1 MSGSKRVSG
10 TRGKHKRVSNGSS
23 LSPTIAS
30 SNPTLSK
37 SASMRSTGFVSPN
50 GTSSLANEHEED
62 DNENGSKPSN
72 VWCESHELTSTTSTA
87 DKTTVNSVVTEQMF
101 PKVKFVDKDTDLV
114 FSMEKNRFV
123 NLSLGFAICTQMSHY
138 PTGGSPPKSTYLKL
152 STVYAMIATQL

>member
-87 DKTTVNSVVTEQMF
+87 DKTTVNSVVTE
-101 PKVKFVDKDTDLV
+101 DTDLV